1 MLLLG
6 TTIIGVGAAVVT
18 YFVSFGAL
26 SWRRR
31 HRAAHAARLAEA
43 QAPYRDLG
51 SAAGV
56 PKGREPA
63 A

>member
-1 MLLLG
+1 
-6 TTIIGVGAAVVT
+6 VT

-31 HRAAHAARLAEA
+31 HRAAHAARLA
-43 QAPYRDLG
+43 Q
-51 SAAGV
+51 V
-56 PKGREPA
+56 PVEVSKGEEPA